1 MFLMVASLVKWE
13 EVERS
18 ADHSNQEKDIF
29 EDKVNQEKDDLEEQ
43 VSRKSCKEVK
53 TTFKT
58 KNKLIGCTDSVQSVQ
73 ADSTKVQQQ

>member
-29 EDKVNQEKDDLEEQ
+29 EDKVNQEKDIFGD
-43 VSRKSCKEVK
+43 KVK
-53 TTFKT
+53 
-58 KNKLIGCTDSVQSVQ
+58 QE
-73 ADSTKVQQQ
+73 